1 MPCCASYPDLPI
13 CIWKCWPHI
22 ARSPRLFLLLL
33 FYYESSQVK
42 GPSRRPLVKSSQGL
56 FTAVYVC
63 LPLFT
68 SVYRCLRLLGT
79 ALPPTPCGF
88 STHRGWGWD
97 GEHAETGVRKKFKK
111 TCKKTPKKLKKW
123 KSGVS
128 VQKGILTIL
137 LEKEKVS
144 KTLSPRPKRVW
155 PLEKNPVK
163 TTKKKSQGH
172 NLAFKPKPLKTL
184 KPPIAR

>member
-1 MPCCASYPDLPI
+1 M
-13 CIWKCWPHI
+13 
-22 ARSPRLFLLLL
+22 
-33 FYYESSQVK
+33 
-42 GPSRRPLVKSSQGL
+42 L
-56 FTAVYVC
+56 FTSVYVS

-68 SVYRCLRLLGT
+68 SVYRCLRLFT
-79 ALPPTPCGF
+79 AVYVCFPLLSPPHPLWVENQPLLVINPQGVGMGRRT
-88 STHRGWGWD
+88 RGNGR
-97 GEHAETGVRKKFKK
+97 TRKKFKK
-111 TCKKTPKKLKKW
+111 KPKKTPKKLKKW